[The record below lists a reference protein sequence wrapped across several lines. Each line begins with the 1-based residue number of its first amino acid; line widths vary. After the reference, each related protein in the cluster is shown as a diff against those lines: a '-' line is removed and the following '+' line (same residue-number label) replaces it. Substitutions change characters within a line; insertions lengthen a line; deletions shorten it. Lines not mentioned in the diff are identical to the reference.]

1 MKTGLAVFLCAAVL
15 GLAPGAHAQTTN
27 CQWSLELAPD
37 AVRSPVQMDIHAGYR
52 IFVFKSDGT
61 VGYTLRGR
69 FPFAAFL
76 SFTIYNADGGLL
88 HAALTDH
95 QIEQDPGS
103 INPFTA
109 DQYVN
114 APNRSYTITVL
125 PDGANP
131 VSSMP
136 NPIFLPPPAR
146 GSNVVTAVL
155 VQRIYLAEPQVNDR
169 FGGVDAPTIEP
180 FEVSNPT
187 IPAGCP
193 TGDFSAITSQFG
205 NLGGHFRQSPS
216 PRDGKIS
223 FYRPPISQVP
233 FADGSGPFSKHDCT
247 GYLMATVLPDQLAVV
262 RLPAVP
268 RFFDNTNTT
277 AETTFPGPGD
287 VDVRYLSMGS
297 YGASVL
303 RASDNENVAG
313 PDLKRLADG
322 SVVFVA
328 VPIGW
333 SDEMK
338 QQVKAKADE
347 LGYNYLPLA
356 REGPVIK
363 PFLIY
368 RQKVAASGFT
378 GAIQNVACF
387 RGVAFDH
394 APLVYAA
401 STKNMSEYAP
411 AGVECSYSDF
421 LSGACGQ

>member
-1 MKTGLAVFLCAAVL
+1 MKTGLMLFLCAAVL
-15 GLAPGAHAQTTN
+15 AFAPRVRAQTTN
-27 CQWSLELAPD
+27 CQWRLELAPD

-52 IFVFKSDGT
+52 IFVIKSDGT
-61 VGYTLRGR
+61 AGYTLHGR

-76 SFTIYNADGGLL
+76 SFTIYSAADGLL
-88 HAALTDH
+88 QAAVTDY

-103 INPFTA
+103 INPFLE
-109 DQYVN
+109 DQLVD

-125 PDGANP
+125 PAGAIP
-131 VSSMP
+131 VPSMP
-136 NPIFLPPPAR
+136 NPIFLPPPAH
-146 GSNVVTAVL
+146 GSNMVTAVL
-155 VQRIYLAEPQVNDR
+155 VQRIYLPEPRVNDR

-187 IPAGCP
+187 VPAGCP
-193 TGDFSAITSQFG
+193 TGDFSGITSQFG
-205 NLGGHFRQSPS
+205 NLGGNFRQSPS
-216 PRDGKIS
+216 PMNGKIS
-223 FYRPPISQVP
+223 FFRPPISQVP

-247 GYLMATVLPDQLAVV
+247 GYLMATVLPDEIAVI

-277 AETTFPGPGD
+277 AETTFPGPSD
-287 VDVRYLSMGS
+287 VDARYVSVGS

-322 SVVFVA
+322 SAVFVA

-333 SDEMK
+333 PDDLK

-368 RQKVAASGFT
+368 RQKVATSGFA
-378 GAIQNVACF
+378 GSIQNVACF
-387 RGVAFDH
+387 RGTAFNH
-394 APLVYAA
+394 APLGYAA
-401 STKNMSEYAP
+401 SPKNMGEYAP
-411 AGVECSYSDF
+411 TGVECSSSAF
-421 LSGACGQ
+421 LLGGCGQ

>member
-1 MKTGLAVFLCAAVL
+1 MKTGLVVSLFAAVL
-15 GLAPGAHAQTTN
+15 AFAPDTHAQTTN
-27 CQWSLELAPD
+27 CQWRIELAPD

-52 IFVFKSDGT
+52 IFVFQSDGT

-76 SFTIYNADGGLL
+76 SFTIYNPDGAL
-88 HAALTDH
+88 HAALTDY
-95 QIEQDPGS
+95 QIEPDAGS
-103 INPFTA
+103 INPFAA
-109 DQYVN
+109 DQLVN

-125 PDGANP
+125 PDGTIP
-131 VSSMP
+131 VPSMS
-136 NPIFLPPPAR
+136 NPIFLPPPPH
-146 GSNVVTAVL
+146 GSNVLTAVL
-155 VQRIYLAEPQVNDR
+155 VQRVYLAEPQVNDR

-180 FEVSNPT
+180 FEVSNPS

-193 TGDFSAITSQFG
+193 TGDFSAIASQFG
-205 NLGGHFRQSPS
+205 NLGGNFRQSPS
-216 PRDGKIS
+216 PQNGKIS

-233 FADGSGPFSKHDCT
+233 YADGSGPFSKHDCT

-262 RLPAVP
+262 RLPVVP

-277 AETTFPGPGD
+277 AETTFPNPGD

-313 PDLKRLADG
+313 PDLKRLPDG
-322 SVVFVA
+322 SAVFVA

-333 SDEMK
+333 PDSIKE
-338 QQVKAKADE
+338 QVKAKADE

-356 REGPVIK
+356 REGPVVK

-368 RQKVAASGFT
+368 RQKVATSGFA

-387 RGVAFDH
+387 RGTAFDH

-401 STKNMSEYAP
+401 STKNMGEYAP
-411 AGVECSYSDF
+411 VGVECSYSTF
-421 LSGACGQ
+421 LFGGCGQ